1 MAEKGKKSEIES
13 GIPKKYLDVAEGLKA
28 KHGEVT
34 VLYVKKRNGEDSVVY
49 LAEPRRHQK
58 MAIIDEYLST
68 KAKTQAGAL
77 LIESCMIAEVS
88 DKSILAEN
96 TESDKVWLAMCMKA
110 MAVIDFYDC
119 ELKKN

>member
-1 MAEKGKKSEIES
+1 MEEN
-13 GIPKKYLDVAEGLKA
+13 IPKEYLEVAKGLKA

-34 VLYVKKRNGEDSVVY
+34 VLYVKKKDGTDSVVY
-49 LAEPRRHQK
+49 LAEPKRHQK

-77 LIESCMIAEVS
+77 LIESCMIPEVS
-88 DKSILAEN
+88 DKAVLVESTEN
-96 TESDKVWLAMCMKA
+96 DKVFLAMCMKA
-110 MAVIDFYDC
+110 MNVIDFYDC